1 VALALTATVAD
12 IEDNLAELLH
22 PVLRPLYERFDFFEL
37 PMNLVVEELVGLRRG
52 RF

>member
-1 VALALTATVAD
+1 VLDIAFALTTTDGD

-37 PMNLVVEELVGLRRG
+37 R
-52 RF
+52 